1 VIAHRSTEEA
11 AGVLAH
17 VSPDLAN
24 AADVPGLVTRSAATS
39 RGEPRRLLFI
49 ISGLGGWKTLAVSL
63 RRLLPSRSDVEA
75 RIVEF
80 TNDQLPAL
88 WRWSA
93 KRVRTRQGL
102 RHFLPPIFRGEAWGR
117 EWLRQHWRDGTYD
130 AVFVGTHHLA
140 PAFAQ
145 ELPAHVPLFV
155 GLDYTFR
162 RRVRLG
168 PSLLAQRRGEAMEQR
183 IFERAAGIFPLS
195 HWAAASVIED
205 YGIPA
210 ERVHVVPPSHFLPDL
225 TTRPQRGSGDLIAVG
240 FVGNPFVAKGGEDL
254 LAVHQRYFRDKVQID
269 LVSHGF
275 RPQPHLRNA
284 RHVPFISQ
292 QHLLEEVMPGWDL
305 FCLPTHHDMS
315 SFATAEAHAA
325 GLPAVTTRTGGVPEI
340 CVDGET
346 GFIITPRD
354 RVALAD
360 RLAQLIEDADL
371 RARMGAAARRHAEQN
386 LNAVINYNR
395 LIDRMIG
402 VL

>member
-1 VIAHRSTEEA
+1 
-11 AGVLAH
+11 
-17 VSPDLAN
+17 LAN
-24 AADVPGLVTRSAATS
+24 AADIPGPVTRSSATG

-63 RRLLPSRSDVEA
+63 RRLLPSRSGVEA
-75 RIVEF
+75 HFVEF
-80 TNDQLPAL
+80 KNDQLSTL

-93 KRVRTRQGL
+93 KRIRTRQGL

-117 EWLRQHWRDGTYD
+117 EWLRQHWRAGMYD

-140 PAFAQ
+140 PAFAE
-145 ELPAHVPLFV
+145 ELPADVPLFV

-183 IFERAAGIFPLS
+183 IFERATAIFPLS
-195 HWAAASVIED
+195 HWAAGSVIED

-210 ERVHVVPPSHFLPDL
+210 ERVHVVPPSNFLPDL
-225 TTRPQRGSGDLIAVG
+225 ATRLPRGSGDLITVG
-240 FVGNPFVAKGGEDL
+240 FVGNPFVAKGGADL
-254 LAVHQRYFRDKVQID
+254 VAVHQRYFRDRVHLDIVAD
-269 LVSHGF
+269 AF
-275 RPQPHLRNA
+275 RPRPDLRNISQVQFISQPHL
-284 RHVPFISQ
+284 
-292 QHLLEEVMPGWDL
+292 LEQVMPGWDL

-354 RVALAD
+354 QVALAD

-402 VL
+402 V